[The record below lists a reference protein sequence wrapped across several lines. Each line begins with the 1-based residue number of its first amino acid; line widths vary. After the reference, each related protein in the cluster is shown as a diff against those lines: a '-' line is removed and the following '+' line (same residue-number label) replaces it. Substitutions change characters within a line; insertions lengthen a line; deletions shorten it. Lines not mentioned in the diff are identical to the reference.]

1 MPERKKRKSPNVVD
15 EYFGEIEEWAE
26 QMDETLAQKP
36 SWSLKDC
43 TMEPLREINMTA
55 TEVIV
60 TVDLPLTQE
69 SAVQVRPTDNSLEI
83 SAKMRRKLHLHEL
96 GISYHRGEIQK
107 FQCHIRIPVPVNM
120 DKMSIKYKKGM
131 LEVHM
136 PRKR

>member
-1 MPERKKRKSPNVVD
+1 MPQRKKRRSPNVVG
-15 EYFGEIEEWAE
+15 EYFGEIEEWVE
-26 QMDETLAQKP
+26 RMDETLAQKP
-36 SWSLKDC
+36 SWNLKDC

-107 FQCHIRIPVPVNM
+107 FHCHIRIPVPVNM
-120 DKMSIKYKKGM
+120 DRMSIKYKKGM

-136 PRKR
+136 PLKR

>member
-1 MPERKKRKSPNVVD
+1 MPRKKKSRTANVVD

-26 QMDETLAQKP
+26 RMDETLAQKP
-36 SWSLKDC
+36 SWNLKDC

-60 TVDLPLTQE
+60 TVDMPLTEE
-69 SAVQVRPTDNSLEI
+69 SAVQVRPTGNSLEI

-96 GISYHRGEIQK
+96 GISYRRGEIQE
-107 FQCHIRIPVPVNM
+107 FHCHIRIPVPVNM
-120 DKMSIKYKKGM
+120 DKMSKKYKKGM
-131 LEVHM
+131 LEVHI

>member
-1 MPERKKRKSPNVVD
+1 MRERKKRRSPNVVD
-15 EYFGEIEEWAE
+15 EYFGGIEEWAE
-26 QMDETLAQKP
+26 RMDETLAQKP
-36 SWSLKDC
+36 SWNLKDC

>member
-1 MPERKKRKSPNVVD
+1 MRERKKRKSPNVVD
-15 EYFGEIEEWAE
+15 EYFGGIEEWAE
-26 QMDETLAQKP
+26 RMDETLAQKP
-36 SWSLKDC
+36 SWNLKDC

-96 GISYHRGEIQK
+96 GISYHGGEIQK

-136 PRKR
+136 PHKR

>member
-1 MPERKKRKSPNVVD
+1 MPETKKRRSANVID
-15 EYFGEIEEWAE
+15 AYFGEIEDWAE
-26 QMDETLAQKP
+26 RMNETLAQKP
-36 SWSLKDC
+36 SWNLKDC

-55 TEVIV
+55 AEVIV
-60 TVDLPLTQE
+60 TVDLPLTEE

-107 FQCHIRIPVPVNM
+107 FHCHIRIPVPVNM
-120 DKMSIKYKKGM
+120 NKMSIKYKKGM

>member
-1 MPERKKRKSPNVVD
+1 MPEKKKRRSPNIVD

-26 QMDETLAQKP
+26 QIDETLAQKP
-36 SWSLKDC
+36 SWNLKNC
-43 TMEPLREINMTA
+43 TMEPLREINMMT

-60 TVDLPLTQE
+60 TVDLPLTE
-69 SAVQVRPTDNSLEI
+69 KSAVQVRPTDNSLEI
-83 SAKMRRKLHLHEL
+83 SAKMRRKVHLHEL

-107 FQCHIRIPVPVNM
+107 FHCYIRIPVPVNM
-120 DKMSIKYKKGM
+120 NKMSIKYKKGI